1 MRRLLI
7 SALIGVAAFGVV
19 AAPPIQAKRPVHTF
33 SIVARDPVTGDLG
46 VAVQSHWF
54 NVGAMVIHAEPG
66 VGAVATQSVPDPA
79 YGPLGLQMMK
89 AGKSAP
95 DALKAL
101 LAVDLEAA
109 VRQVGMVDAQGRAAS
124 HTGDLDI
131 PEAGGIVGE
140 GFAVQANMMGKRTV
154 WPAMAKAYREALK
167 DPKLDLA
174 DRLLAALRAAQD
186 EGGDFR
192 GMQSAAILIVK
203 GRSSGQPWN
212 DKLFD
217 LRVEDNADPITELA
231 RLVKLQRA
239 YSLMNLGDAFVAK
252 NQWKEAL
259 EAYSVAAQ
267 LAPHIVELPYWHA
280 VALVNGGRVQEALPI
295 FKEVFRREPKW
306 RDAGRRLAK
315 VKQLPNDEAILKL
328 IEAQ

>member
-1 MRRLLI
+1 MRGLCVLTLASLSIFAQTPKTR
-7 SALIGVAAFGVV
+7 AQR
-19 AAPPIQAKRPVHTF
+19 PIHTF

-54 NVGAMVIHAEPG
+54 NVGSVVIHAEPG

-79 YGPLGLQMMK
+79 YGPMGLQLMK

-95 DALKAL
+95 EALKAL
-101 LAVDLEAA
+101 VSVDAEAA

-140 GFAVQANMMGKRTV
+140 GFAVQANMMGKNTV
-154 WPAMAKAYREALK
+154 WPAMAKAYRETLK

-174 DRLLAALRAAQD
+174 DRLLAALRAAQG

-203 GRSSGQPWN
+203 AKPSGQPWN

-217 LRVEDNADPITELA
+217 LRVEDNADPISELA
-231 RLVKLQRA
+231 RLIQLQRA
-239 YSLMNLGDAFVAK
+239 YALMNAGDAFVSK
-252 NQWKEAL
+252 NQWKDAL
-259 EAYSVAAQ
+259 DAYSAAAK
-267 LAPHIVELPYWHA
+267 LAPQIVELPYWHA
-280 VALVNGGRVQEALPI
+280 VALVNGGRVTESLPI

-306 RDAGRRLAK
+306 REAARRLAK
-315 VKQLPNDEAILKL
+315 VKQLPNDEATLKL

>member
-1 MRRLLI
+1 MRHLL
-7 SALIGVAAFGVV
+7 STFLLCTTALAQV
-19 AAPPIQAKRPVHTF
+19 PPTQARRPVHTF
-33 SIVARDPVTGDLG
+33 SIVARDPATGDLG

-54 NVGAMVIHAEPG
+54 NVGGLVIHAEPG

-79 YGPLGLQMMK
+79 YGPLGLRLMG

-95 DALKAL
+95 EALRALVSVDA
-101 LAVDLEAA
+101 EAA

-154 WPAMAKAYREALK
+154 WPAMAQAYREALQ
-167 DPKLDLA
+167 DPRLDLA
-174 DRLLAALRAAQD
+174 DRLLAALRAAQA

-203 GRSSGQPWN
+203 GTPSGQPWN

-217 LRVEDNADPITELA
+217 LRVEDNPDPIAELA
-231 RLVKLQRA
+231 RLVQLQRA
-239 YSLMNLGDAFVAK
+239 YSLMNEGDAAVAK
-252 NQWKEAL
+252 NLWKEAL
-259 EAYSVAAQ
+259 EAYSKAAG
-267 LAPHIVELPYWHA
+267 LAPQIVELPFWHA
-280 VALVNGGRVQEALPI
+280 VALVNGGRVAEALPI
-295 FKEVFRREPKW
+295 FREVFRREPKW
-306 RDAGRRLAK
+306 RDAVRRLAK
-315 VKQLPNDEAILKL
+315 VRQLPSDEALLKRL
-328 IEAQ
+328 EAQ

>member
-1 MRRLLI
+1 MRYLLL
-7 SALIGVAAFGVV
+7 SMLACVTALAVPPAA
-19 AAPPIQAKRPVHTF
+19 QRPVHTF

-54 NVGAMVIHAEPG
+54 NVGAMVIHAESG

-79 YGPLGLQMMK
+79 YGPLGLQLMK

-95 DALKAL
+95 EALKAL
-101 LAVDLEAA
+101 LSSDLEAA
-109 VRQVGMVDAQGRAAS
+109 VRQVGMVDVQGRAAS
-124 HTGDLDI
+124 HTGALDI
-131 PEAGGIVGE
+131 PEAGGIVGD
-140 GFAVQANMMGKRTV
+140 GFAVQANMMEKPTV

-167 DPKLDLA
+167 DVKLDLA
-174 DRLLAALRAAQD
+174 DRLLVALRAAQA

-203 GRSSGQPWN
+203 GKPSGQPWN

-217 LRVEDNADPITELA
+217 LRVEDHADPITELA

-239 YSLMNLGDAFVAK
+239 YTLMNQGDAFVAK
-252 NQWKEAL
+252 GQWKDAL
-259 EAYSVAAQ
+259 VAYATAAQ

-306 RDAGRRLAK
+306 RGAARRLAK
-315 VKQLPNDEAILKL
+315 VNQLPNEETLLKL

>member
-1 MRRLLI
+1 MRRTLI
-7 SALIGVAAFGVV
+7 SALIGVAAF
-19 AAPPIQAKRPVHTF
+19 AASPIQAKRPVHTF

-89 AGKSAP
+89 VGKSAP
-95 DALKAL
+95 EALKAL
-101 LAVDLEAA
+101 LAVDSEAA

-167 DPKLDLA
+167 NPKLDLA

-203 GRSSGQPWN
+203 GKSSGQPWN

-217 LRVEDNADPITELA
+217 LRVEDNVEPITELA

-239 YSLMNLGDAFVAK
+239 YGLMNQGDAFVAK
-252 NQWKEAL
+252 SQWKEAL
-259 EAYSVAAQ
+259 EAYSAAAQ

-280 VALVNGGRVQEALPI
+280 VALVNGGRVQESLPI

-306 RDAGRRLAK
+306 RDAARRLAK

>member
-1 MRRLLI
+1 MRRIVLI
-7 SALIGVAAFGVV
+7 FAAGVALFAQ
-19 AAPPIQAKRPVHTF
+19 APAYSPRRPIHTF
-33 SIVARDPVTGDLG
+33 SIVARDPVSGDLG

-54 NVGAMVIHAEPG
+54 NVGSVVISAEPG
-66 VGAVATQSVPDPA
+66 VGAVATQSIPDPA
-79 YGPLGLQMMK
+79 YGPLGLQLMK

-95 DALKAL
+95 EALKAL
-101 LAVDLEAA
+101 VSVDPEAS
-109 VRQVGMVDAQGRAAS
+109 VRQVGMVDSKGRAAS
-124 HTGDLDI
+124 HTGAMDI

-140 GFAVQANMMGKRTV
+140 GFAVQANMMAKNTV
-154 WPAMAKAYREALK
+154 WPAMAKAYGDALK

-174 DRLLAALRAAQD
+174 DRLLVALRAAQA

-203 GRSSGQPWN
+203 GTPSGQPWN

-217 LRVEDNADPITELA
+217 LRVEDNADPIAELA
-231 RLVKLQRA
+231 RLIQLQRA
-239 YSLMNLGDAFVAK
+239 YSLMNAGDAFVSK

-259 EAYSVAAQ
+259 EAYSAAAK
-267 LAPHIVELPYWHA
+267 LAPQIVELPYWHA

-306 RDAGRRLAK
+306 RSAARRLAE
-315 VKQLPNDEAILKL
+315 VKQLPNDKALLKL

>member
-1 MRRLLI
+1 MRRLCFILAA
-7 SALIGVAAFGVV
+7 SLALVAQ
-19 AAPPIQAKRPVHTF
+19 APPTRAQRPIHTF

-54 NVGAMVIHAEPG
+54 NVGSGVIHAEPG
-66 VGAVATQSVPDPA
+66 VGAVATQSIPDIA
-79 YGPLGLQMMK
+79 YGPLGLQLMK

-95 DALKAL
+95 EALRALVSADA
-101 LAVDLEAA
+101 EAP

-124 HTGDLDI
+124 HTGAMDI

-140 GFAVQANMMGKRTV
+140 GFAVQANMMGKNTV

-167 DPKLDLA
+167 DPRLDLA
-174 DRLLAALRAAQD
+174 DRLLAALRAAQG

-203 GRSSGQPWN
+203 AKPSGQPWN

-217 LRVEDNADPITELA
+217 LRVEDSPDPIAELS
-231 RLVKLQRA
+231 RLVQLQRA
-239 YSLMNLGDAFVAK
+239 YLLMNQGDAFVSK
-252 NQWKEAL
+252 NQWKDAL
-259 EAYSVAAQ
+259 EAYSAAAK
-267 LAPHIVELPYWHA
+267 LAPQIVELPYWHA

-295 FKEVFRREPKW
+295 FKEVFRREPRW
-306 RDAGRRLAK
+306 RDAARRLAK
-315 VKQLPNDEAILKL
+315 VKQLPDDEATLKL